1 MFLSEAL
8 ARVTALG
15 GSKFRKLYL
24 IERSNLHGQLIS
36 IFNLW
41 ILLLMCAFCH
51 PQSGESCLPHIN
63 SYNTLLKFMGMKIR
77 DVLIPRN
84 LLSLSKFL
92 SVVRIIIQSIIP
104 INEDQLLETVQ
115 S

>member
-1 MFLSEAL
+1 ML
-8 ARVTALG
+8 
-15 GSKFRKLYL
+15 KL
-24 IERSNLHGQLIS
+24 
-36 IFNLW
+36 
-41 ILLLMCAFCH
+41 
-51 PQSGESCLPHIN
+51 
-63 SYNTLLKFMGMKIR
+63 MGMKIR